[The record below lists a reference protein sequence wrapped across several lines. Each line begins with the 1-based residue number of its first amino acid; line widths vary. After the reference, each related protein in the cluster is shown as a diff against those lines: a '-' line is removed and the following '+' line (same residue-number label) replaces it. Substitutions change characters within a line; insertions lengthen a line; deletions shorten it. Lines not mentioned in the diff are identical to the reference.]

1 LLQTI
6 NFKSQQDQVNNEW
19 FSLATKISW
28 H

>member
-19 FSLATKISW
+19 FTLATKIPW